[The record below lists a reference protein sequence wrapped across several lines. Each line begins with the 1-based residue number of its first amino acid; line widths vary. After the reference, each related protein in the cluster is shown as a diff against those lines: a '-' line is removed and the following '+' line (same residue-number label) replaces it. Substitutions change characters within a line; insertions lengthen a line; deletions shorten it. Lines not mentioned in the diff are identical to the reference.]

1 MIRPNYYD
9 EFRCIADQCR
19 HTCCAGWEIDIDE
32 ETLALYEKM
41 EGPLGQKL
49 KENIVLGEE
58 PHFKLGEKERCPF
71 LNEQN
76 LCEIILECGEENL
89 CQICSDHPRFRN
101 ELNGEEEIGVG
112 LCCEAAAKLIL
123 GKKEKCV
130 FLGERSKEFAD
141 PLEEAIYQTR
151 EEAFLIL
158 QDRRTPI
165 EERAEKLMETFE
177 VCLPKMT
184 KKEWLDFY
192 FSLERMDEEWTC
204 ELQSLWEG
212 SLNETKL
219 SRLEIPMEQFLVY
232 LVYRHLAE
240 AQDFIDIKAQIGYVY
255 INFKLVRYLCRK
267 RICCNLEDFV
277 ELARL
282 FSSEIEYSQENT
294 DEILERIWEVNEA
307 K

>member
-204 ELQSLWEG
+204 ELQSFWEG